1 MGRTRE
7 GRERDIALT
16 TIAHLE
22 EALHAA
28 LGSLYDPAYQ
38 PDPVL
43 CRVLGCDP
51 QGGAEEVQAAL
62 VRLIREFEPGPEVP
76 AGARVT
82 RLHRVLWLRYVQQ
95 RTQEEAAE
103 ELAIT
108 PRHLRREQQG
118 AISVLAQRIWRD
130 YAPQAGEGDDLDG
143 AGLAVALDGD
153 DELVEWLSQIKQEVA
168 CLRKD
173 AAGFAANIGEALA
186 GVSDITR
193 GLASRHGVT
202 LHVEDTPPDL
212 AALIHPSALH
222 QVLVAG
228 ITELVRERSLGA
240 VSLGAAARGDRVE
253 ITIAGD
259 APCSCSS
266 DDHLMRELLAAH
278 GGTLEIRAQDTRVE
292 FCISL
297 PSASTISVLVID
309 DNHDL
314 VHFYRRYTA
323 GTRYSI
329 THLTEGKRA
338 LKTAEAQKPD
348 IIVLDVML
356 PDVDGWEL
364 LTHLHEYPA
373 SRAIPVIVCSVVR
386 EEELALALGAF
397 SYLPKPVRRQQLLEA
412 LGLAA
417 SRAASTGSR
426 QSASSSAAC

>member
-1 MGRTRE
+1 M
-7 GRERDIALT
+7 
-16 TIAHLE
+16 
-22 EALHAA
+22 
-28 LGSLYDPAYQ
+28 
-38 PDPVL
+38 
-43 CRVLGCDP
+43 
-51 QGGAEEVQAAL
+51 
-62 VRLIREFEPGPEVP
+62 
-76 AGARVT
+76 
-82 RLHRVLWLRYVQQ
+82 RYVQQ
-95 RTQEEAAE
+95 RTQEEVAE

-130 YAPQAGEGDDLDG
+130 YAAPQAEKANDLDE
-143 AGLAVALDGD
+143 AGLAVALEGD
-153 DELVEWLSQIKQEVA
+153 DELVEWVSQIKREVA
-168 CLRKD
+168 CLRQD
-173 AAGFAANIGEALA
+173 AEGSAASVGEALA
-186 GVSDITR
+186 EVSDITR
-193 GLASRHGVT
+193 ALASMHGVT
-202 LHVEDTPPDL
+202 LHVQDTPPDL

-228 ITELVRERSLGA
+228 ITELLRERSLGV

-259 APCSCSS
+259 APCSCPS

-278 GGTLEIRAQDTRVE
+278 GGTLEIRTQDTRVE
-292 FCISL
+292 FCITL

-338 LKTAEAQKPD
+338 LKAVEAQKPD

-364 LTHLHEYPA
+364 LSHLHEYPA
-373 SRAIPVIVCSVVR
+373 SRAVPVIVCSVVR
-386 EEELALALGAF
+386 EEELALTLGAF

-412 LGLAA
+412 LSLAA
-417 SRAASTGSR
+417 SRAASTGSK